1 MILDS
6 HENRV
11 FRINLS
17 FESSEALFKM
27 KLNFKISKG
36 DYEQELQGY
45 VLWFSLDQFLFSFI
59 FFCTVI
65 YDNDHKTKLI
75 QGFS

>member
-1 MILDS
+1 MTILDS

-11 FRINLS
+11 LRINLS

-36 DYEQELQGY
+36 AYEQELQGY
-45 VLWFSLDQFLFSFI
+45 VLWFSLVQFYFLSF
-59 FFCTVI
+59 FFVW
-65 YDNDHKTKLI
+65 
-75 QGFS
+75 